1 MPRSKA
7 KKIKLLTD
15 PQKLKFEEDIKRKNL
30 MISATE
36 KLLGKKNAEIKSLK
50 RRLEA
55 LNGQVKAMKVADLK
69 EKLELTEAL
78 LKRRADWIE
87 TKNREL
93 NVYRSVID
101 ECKRCTRSYA
111 KRWMV
116 LEGLKVEFPAVS
128 TD

>member
-1 MPRSKA
+1 MTVISDFWLMQGVGRGG
-7 KKIKLLTD
+7 
-15 PQKLKFEEDIKRKNL
+15 KN
-30 MISATE
+30 MTMCATPGH
-36 KLLGKKNAEIKSLK
+36 L
-50 RRLEA
+50 
-55 LNGQVKAMKVADLK
+55 KVADLK